1 MDHLSDEYLLRSLN
15 GNLNKDE
22 IRELQEWVNS
32 SAENLLEFE
41 AYCKIWLGT
50 AIHLTNS
57 KFDTQTA
64 WDKISKQILNND
76 ADKGLVDNK
85 LNNRR
90 LRKSFEIAAMFIL
103 FFSLGFAASLLV
115 NSQKN
120 NQSPNKS
127 CEIITPQGSKS
138 QVSLPDGSTAW
149 LNAGSKL
156 SYKSDFNNT
165 ERIVNLEGE
174 AYFKVKSNKEKPFVV
189 QTTYLKVKA
198 YGTVFNVKAYPEEK
212 TIEATLVEGIVEIVT
227 EDKTKSDKTYSY
239 TLNPKQNIIYH
250 IDSGLSELPAEITAN
265 NKDVGV
271 KKTEVVGKMVQVISN
286 IKPELYTS
294 WKDENWIVEGISL
307 NDLAILMERRYNTKI
322 TIQDDALKLY
332 KFTGTIKNETLEQVL
347 VILSL
352 TTPLE
357 YQVGKGSVKWLL
369 NTKLEKNYSR
379 ILRR

>member
-174 AYFKVKSNKEKPFVV
+174 AYFKIKSNKEKPFVV